1 MMIEVTAYLP
11 RGSVYLAGETIKCHI
26 TFSSTS
32 ENPSDIDC
40 LAWSSV
46 QIICQCSVSESR
58 VHLPKSQ
65 QLSTEEVS
73 TTGCDTSFVP
83 NKGERGLTVLSTK
96 PRILF
101 CDLKLAAGE
110 SKSYVFED
118 VVPSES
124 PPSYKGQAVK
134 YSYKVT
140 IGAQKV
146 NQPAKLIRIP
156 FRVMVL
162 HGLNDISVYTE
173 GEEVT
178 PSNPFLRPQHSESSL
193 LDIAMQVLSTVTA
206 RKAPHSYNITNAK
219 GKVAKFI
226 LFKQA
231 YKLGEDIVGVFNF
244 ADGSV
249 PCVQF
254 SVTLQ
259 SEEQISEECR
269 KKPSQGTA
277 VTSYVKHQEM
287 CLHTDKTHINIPI
300 PLTATPCFITDIV
313 CLRWRLHFEFVTSC
327 DPISESERPTDAD
340 QSASW
345 RGPATINVETMV
357 WDLPVKIYPT
367 SPIHASSVTMLK
379 TGSCVQI

>member
-1 MMIEVTAYLP
+1 MIEVSASLL
-11 RGSVYLAGETIKCHI
+11 RGAVYLAGETVQCQI
-26 TFSSTS
+26 TFCNIS
-32 ENPSDIDC
+32 ENPSDVDC

-73 TTGCDTSFVP
+73 TTACDTSFVP
-83 NKGERGLTVLSTK
+83 NKGERGMTVLSTK

-101 CDLKLAAGE
+101 CDLKLGAGE
-110 SKSYVFED
+110 SKSYMYED
-118 VVPSES
+118 VIPADS

-134 YSYKVT
+134 YSYKIT
-140 IGAQKV
+140 IGAQKL
-146 NQPAKLIRIP
+146 NQPTRLIRIP

-162 HGLNDISVYTE
+162 YGLNDISVYTE
-173 GEEVT
+173 AEEVT
-178 PSNPFLRPQHSESSL
+178 PSNPFLKPVQSENSL

-244 ADGSV
+244 TDGTV

-269 KKPSQGTA
+269 KKPSHGTA
-277 VTSYVKHQEM
+277 LTSYVKHQEM
-287 CLHTDKTHINIPI
+287 CLHTAKTHINIPI

-327 DPISESERPTDAD
+327 EPLPGSERPSNPED
-340 QSASW
+340 SASW

-367 SPIHASSVTMLK
+367 SPLHASSVTSIK
-379 TGSCVQI
+379 TGSCVHI

>member
-1 MMIEVTAYLP
+1 MIEVSASLL
-11 RGSVYLAGETIKCHI
+11 RGAVYLAGETVQCQI
-26 TFSSTS
+26 TFCNIS
-32 ENPSDIDC
+32 ENPSDVDC

-46 QIICQCSVSESR
+46 QIICQCAVSESR

-73 TTGCDTSFVP
+73 TTACDTSFVP
-83 NKGERGLTVLSTK
+83 NKGERGMTVLSTK

-101 CDLKLAAGE
+101 CDLKLGAGE
-110 SKSYVFED
+110 SKSYMYED
-118 VVPSES
+118 VIPADS

-134 YSYKVT
+134 YSYKIT
-140 IGAQKV
+140 IGAQKL
-146 NQPAKLIRIP
+146 NHPTRLIRIP

-162 HGLNDISVYTE
+162 YGLNDISVYTE
-173 GEEVT
+173 AEEVT
-178 PSNPFLRPQHSESSL
+178 PSNPFLKPVQSENSL

-244 ADGSV
+244 TDGTV

-269 KKPSQGTA
+269 KKPSHGTA
-277 VTSYVKHQEM
+277 LTSYVKHQEM
-287 CLHTDKTHINIPI
+287 CLHTAKTHINIPI

-327 DPISESERPTDAD
+327 EPLPGSERPSNPED
-340 QSASW
+340 SASW

-367 SPIHASSVTMLK
+367 SPLHASSVTSIK
-379 TGSCVQI
+379 TGSCVHI